1 MSIRKRLAIGAGT
14 AMLAL
19 ALGVTVLSP
28 VVAGAQESTTSTTGD
43 ETTGDEATGAEAST
57 DRVDRIRGLLDDLVT
72 DGTITSAQAD
82 AVAEH
87 LAQSAFHAGHGRG
100 RLLMG
105 LEVAADAIGIDR
117 AALIDA
123 LRDGQTIAEVA
134 AARGVEAGTVIDAL
148 VNQYQQKLDELV
160 AAGSITADEAAERAA
175 AAADRITGLVNGEF
189 DFSPR
194 LSTRPVPDD
203 SPRSST
209 DGA

>member
-14 AMLAL
+14 AMLGL

-28 VVAGAQESTTSTTGD
+28 VVAGAQESTTSTT
-43 ETTGDEATGAEAST
+43 TAAASGT
-57 DRVDRIRGLLDDLVT
+57 DGTAYRIDRIRGLLDDLVT
-72 DGTITSAQAD
+72 DGTITSAQAN

-87 LAQSAFHAGHGRG
+87 LGQFAFHGGHR
-100 RLLMG
+100 RHHILVG

-123 LRDGQTIAEVA
+123 LQDGQTIAEVA
-134 AARGVEAGTVIDAL
+134 AANGVDAQAVIDAL
-148 VNQYQQKLDELV
+148 VNEHQQRLDELV

-175 AAADRITGLVNGEF
+175 VAAERITELVNGEF
-189 DFSPR
+189 DFRPR
-194 LSTRPVPDD
+194 LGTRPVPDH
-203 SPRSST
+203 SSTST

>member
-14 AMLAL
+14 ATLAL

-28 VVAGAQESTTSTTGD
+28 VVAGAQESATSTT
-43 ETTGDEATGAEAST
+43 TDEATGAEVST
-57 DRVDRIRGLLDDLVT
+57 HRVDRIRGLLDDLVT

-87 LAQSAFHAGHGRG
+87 LAQSAFPARHGRG
-100 RLLMG
+100 RLLVG

-123 LRDGQTIAEVA
+123 LQDGQTIAEVA
-134 AARGVEAGTVIDAL
+134 AANGIRAGSVVDAL
-148 VNQYQQKLDELV
+148 VNEYRQKLDELV
-160 AAGSITADEAAERAA
+160 AEGSITADEAADRAA
-175 AAADRITGLVNGEF
+175 AAAERITGLVNGEF

-194 LSTRPVPDD
+194 LGARPVPDD
-203 SPRSST
+203 LPTPST

>member
-14 AMLAL
+14 ATLAL

-28 VVAGAQESTTSTTGD
+28 VVAGAQESTTSTT
-43 ETTGDEATGAEAST
+43 TNEASATDRAT

-87 LAQSAFHAGHGRG
+87 LAQFAFHGGHR
-100 RLLMG
+100 RRHLLVG
-105 LEVAADAIGIDR
+105 LEVAAEAIGIDR

-123 LRDGQTIAEVA
+123 LQDGQTIAEVA
-134 AARGVEAGTVIDAL
+134 VANGVETEAVIDAL
-148 VNQYQQKLDELV
+148 VTEHQQRLDELV

-175 AAADRITGLVNGEF
+175 AAAERITELVNGEF
-189 DFSPR
+189 DFRPR
-194 LSTRPVPDD
+194 LGIRPVPDD
-203 SPRSST
+203 PSTST